1 MKKRREKRKAQL
13 ARADS
18 IKTKPT
24 FMLCCCI
31 FSSLFFPP
39 PFNLLLPPFNLASVL
54 LPLSLLGLFHV
65 LSLSSFFFFVVVF
78 FFSFLAWMVVLVF
91 EFSGPRPRCMQDGLS
106 FGGTHTHTFPGIQSY
121 PLFRSGQQ
129 KKEGRIAIRE
139 MNRRFHYIQFCCS
152 TACMLLVIVVS
163 PTLSARRRSSMLLTS
178 IHSPTKRK

>member
-1 MKKRREKRKAQL
+1 M
-13 ARADS
+13 
-18 IKTKPT
+18 
-24 FMLCCCI
+24 
-31 FSSLFFPP
+31 
-39 PFNLLLPPFNLASVL
+39 N
-54 LPLSLLGLFHV
+54 GG
-65 LSLSSFFFFVVVF
+65 
-78 FFSFLAWMVVLVF
+78 VLVF

-178 IHSPTKRK
+178 IHSPTKRKEKSFRPNIYLNPTVSTLLHLNYLTGTARILSSCMDTGQTTPIYH